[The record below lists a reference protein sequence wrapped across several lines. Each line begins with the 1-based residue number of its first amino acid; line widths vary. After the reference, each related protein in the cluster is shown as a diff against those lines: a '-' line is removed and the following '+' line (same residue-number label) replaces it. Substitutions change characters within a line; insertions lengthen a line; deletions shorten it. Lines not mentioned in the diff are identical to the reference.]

1 MPDDLLGRLRSLNP
15 VPDPDRLVT
24 FGDVDWPADP
34 VLRTVLEQA
43 RESDH
48 DPRPWRPGPERPAES
63 EETVMPTLSRDR
75 SNVDRRA
82 APPPRRGWLAAAAVA
97 VLTVIGV
104 FAVLQAQPR
113 GEGSAQFVT
122 DPARDPEAARV
133 AEAVALAEAYL
144 DAGNAHD
151 SDRARELVA
160 EDFRTNEYP
169 EGHRDRATMEMAF
182 EQHQA
187 WGFHYADV
195 DCTPRQETSDRV
207 VVRCDYLWMTELQ
220 RVGNH
225 EPTSTYLTVHVED
238 GRITET
244 RRGFG
249 DSRSWWDP
257 FIRFLLREDPEF
269 RQVVDRSLDLDPA
282 AHQEVLERLPDF
294 LERYADWVGSQEG

>member
-1 MPDDLLGRLRSLNP
+1 MTDDLVRLLRSLNP
-15 VPDPDRLVT
+15 VPDPDRFVT
-24 FGDVDWPADP
+24 FGDVDRPADP

-48 DPRPWRPGPERPAES
+48 RPRPWRAGPERPAEN

-75 SNVDRRA
+75 SDVDRRP
-82 APPPRRGWLAAAAVA
+82 APTPRRGWLAAAAV
-97 VLTVIGV
+97 VILTVIGV
-104 FAVLQAQPR
+104 VAVLAQLG
-113 GEGSAQFVT
+113 GEGGARVVT

-133 AEAVALAEAYL
+133 AEAVGLAEAYI

-169 EGHRDRATMEMAF
+169 DGHVDRATMEPAF

-195 DCTPRQETSDRV
+195 DCTPQQETSDRV
-207 VVRCDYLWMTELQ
+207 AVRCDYLWMTEPQ
-220 RVGNH
+220 RVGNR
-225 EPTSTYLTVHVED
+225 EPTSTYLMVYVED

-249 DSRSWWDP
+249 DSRPWWDP
-257 FIRFLLREDPEF
+257 FMSFLLQEDPEF
-269 RQVVDRSLDLDPA
+269 RQVVARSLDLEPA
-282 AHQEVLERLPDF
+282 SHQEVLERLPDF
-294 LERYADWVGSQEG
+294 LERYADWVGSQED